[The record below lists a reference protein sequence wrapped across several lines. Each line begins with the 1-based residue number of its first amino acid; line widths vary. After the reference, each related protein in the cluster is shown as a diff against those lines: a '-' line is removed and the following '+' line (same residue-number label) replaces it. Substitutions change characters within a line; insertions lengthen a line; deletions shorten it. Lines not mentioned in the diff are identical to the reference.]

1 LFLTFDKNQFMTF
14 VLAIFLGL
22 IISIG
27 GIIIPGM
34 LNMTIAKISINE
46 NQKQA
51 LSFAFGAVVVVFIQC
66 FFGTYFAKFLDAN
79 PVFSEGL
86 KKIGTFI
93 FIGLTIAFT
102 IMGFNAKKKKDIE
115 VTIDKKRN
123 RFFYGMAMSSFNMF
137 AIPWYAL
144 TSLMMSSKDLFQY
157 DMISI
162 ILFSV
167 SAAVGTYFVF
177 YLYAKFFKLIEHKL
191 TFIVQN
197 INFLIAALTGIVAI
211 SSIYKMYF

>member
-1 LFLTFDKNQFMTF
+1 
-14 VLAIFLGL
+14 
-22 IISIG
+22 
-27 GIIIPGM
+27 
-34 LNMTIAKISINE
+34 
-46 NQKQA
+46 
-51 LSFAFGAVVVVFIQC
+51 VVFVQS
-66 FFGTYFAKFLDAN
+66 FLGTYFAKFLDAN

-86 KKIGTFI
+86 KKVGTFI

-102 IMGFNAKKKKDIE
+102 VMGINAKKKKNIK
-115 VTIDKKRN
+115 VKIDKKRN

-162 ILFSV
+162 VLFSL
-167 SAAVGTYFVF
+167 SAAIGTYFVF
-177 YLYAKFFKLIEHKL
+177 YLYARFFKLIEHKL
-191 TFIVQN
+191 TFIVKN

-211 SSIYKMYF
+211 SSLYKMYL

>member
-1 LFLTFDKNQFMTF
+1 MTF

-34 LNMTIAKISINE
+34 LNMTIAKISIKE
-46 NQKQA
+46 SQKQA
-51 LSFAFGAVVVVFIQC
+51 LNFALGAVVVVFIQS
-66 FFGTYFAKFLDAN
+66 FLGTYFAKFLDAN

-86 KKIGTFI
+86 KKIGTII
-93 FIGLTIAFT
+93 FIILTIAFT
-102 IMGFNAKKKKDIE
+102 IMGLKAKKQKEIKVDIE
-115 VTIDKKRN
+115 AKRN

-137 AIPWYAL
+137 AIPWYAI
-144 TSLMMSSKDLFQY
+144 TSLMMASKELFQY

-162 ILFSV
+162 VLFSI
-167 SAAVGTYFVF
+167 SAAIGTYFVF

-197 INFLIAALTGIVAI
+197 INFLIAALTGIVAA
-211 SSIYKMYF
+211 SSLYKMFF

>member
-1 LFLTFDKNQFMTF
+1 MTF

-34 LNMTIAKISINE
+34 LNMTIAKISIKE
-46 NQKQA
+46 SQKQA
-51 LSFAFGAVVVVFIQC
+51 LNFALGAVVVVFIQS
-66 FFGTYFAKFLDAN
+66 FLGTYFAKFLDAN

-86 KKIGTFI
+86 KKIGTII
-93 FIGLTIAFT
+93 FIILTIAFT
-102 IMGFNAKKKKDIE
+102 IMGLKAKKQKEIKVDIE
-115 VTIDKKRN
+115 AKRN

-137 AIPWYAL
+137 AIPWYAI
-144 TSLMMSSKDLFQY
+144 TSLMMASKELFQY

-162 ILFSV
+162 VLFSI
-167 SAAVGTYFVF
+167 SAAIGTYFVF
-177 YLYAKFFKLIEHKL
+177 YLYARFFKLIEHKL
-191 TFIVQN
+191 TFIVKN
-197 INFLIAALTGIVAI
+197 INFLIAALTGFVAL

>member
-1 LFLTFDKNQFMTF
+1 MTF

-34 LNMTIAKISINE
+34 LNMTIAKISIKE
-46 NQKQA
+46 SQKQA
-51 LSFAFGAVVVVFIQC
+51 LNFALGAVIVVFIQS
-66 FFGTYFAKFLDAN
+66 FLGTYFAKFLDAN

-144 TSLMMSSKDLFQY
+144 TSLMMASKELFQY

-162 ILFSV
+162 VLFSV
-167 SAAVGTYFVF
+167 SAVIGTYFVF

-197 INFLIAALTGIVAI
+197 INFLIAALTGIVAA
-211 SSIYKMYF
+211 SSLYKMFF

>member
-1 LFLTFDKNQFMTF
+1 MTF

-34 LNMTIAKISINE
+34 LNMTIAKISIKE

-51 LSFAFGAVVVVFIQC
+51 LNFALGAVVVVFIQS
-66 FFGTYFAKFLDAN
+66 FLGTYFAKFLDAN

-86 KKIGTFI
+86 KKIGTII
-93 FIGLTIAFT
+93 FIILTIAFT
-102 IMGFNAKKKKDIE
+102 IMGLKAKKQKEIKVDIE
-115 VTIDKKRN
+115 AKRN
-123 RFFYGMAMSSFNMF
+123 RFFYGMAMSAFNMF
-137 AIPWYAL
+137 AIPWYAI
-144 TSLMMSSKDLFQY
+144 TSLMMASKDLFQY

-162 ILFSV
+162 VLFSI
-167 SAAVGTYFVF
+167 SAAIGTYFVF
-177 YLYAKFFKLIEHKL
+177 YLYARFFKLIEHKL
-191 TFIVQN
+191 TFIVKN
-197 INFLIAALTGIVAI
+197 INFLIAALTGFVAL

>member
-1 LFLTFDKNQFMTF
+1 MTF

-34 LNMTIAKISINE
+34 LNMTIAKLSIKE

-51 LSFAFGAVVVVFIQC
+51 LNFALGAVVVVFIQS
-66 FFGTYFAKFLDAN
+66 FLGTYFAKFLDAN

-86 KKIGTFI
+86 KKIGTII
-93 FIGLTIAFT
+93 FIILTIAFT
-102 IMGFNAKKKKDIE
+102 IMGLKAKKQKEIKVDIE
-115 VTIDKKRN
+115 AKRN

-137 AIPWYAL
+137 AIPWYAI
-144 TSLMMSSKDLFQY
+144 TSLMMASKELFQY

-162 ILFSV
+162 VLFSI
-167 SAAVGTYFVF
+167 SAAIGTYFVF

-197 INFLIAALTGIVAI
+197 INFLIAALTGIVAA
-211 SSIYKMYF
+211 SSLYKMFF

>member
-1 LFLTFDKNQFMTF
+1 MTF

-34 LNMTIAKISINE
+34 LNMTIAKISVNE
-46 NQKQA
+46 NQQQA
-51 LSFAFGAVVVVFIQC
+51 LKFAFGAIIIVFIQC
-66 FFGTYFAKFLDAN
+66 FIGTYFAKFLDAN

-93 FIGLTIAFT
+93 FIVLTIAFT
-102 IMGFNAKKKKDIE
+102 IMGLKAKKQKAIKVEIE
-115 VTIDKKRN
+115 AKRN
-123 RFFYGMAMSSFNMF
+123 RFFYGMALSAFNMF
-137 AIPWYAL
+137 AIPWYAI
-144 TSLMMSSKDLFQY
+144 TSLMMASKDLFQY

-162 ILFSV
+162 VLFSL
-167 SAAVGTYFVF
+167 SAAIGTYFVF

-191 TFIVQN
+191 TFIVKN
-197 INFLIAALTGIVAI
+197 INFLIAALTGFVAI

>member
-1 LFLTFDKNQFMTF
+1 MTF

-34 LNMTIAKISINE
+34 LNMTIAKISIKE

-51 LSFAFGAVVVVFIQC
+51 LNFALGAVVVVFIQS
-66 FFGTYFAKFLDAN
+66 FLGTYFAKFLDSN

-102 IMGFNAKKKKDIE
+102 IMGFNAKTKKDIKVKIE
-115 VTIDKKRN
+115 NKRN

-144 TSLMMSSKDLFQY
+144 SSLMMSSKDLFQY
-157 DMISI
+157 DIISI
-162 ILFSV
+162 VMFSL
-167 SAAVGTYFVF
+167 SAAIGTYFVF
-177 YLYAKFFKLIEHKL
+177 YLYSKFFKLIEHKL
-191 TFIVQN
+191 TFIVKN

-211 SSIYKMYF
+211 SSLYKMCF

>member
-1 LFLTFDKNQFMTF
+1 MTF

-34 LNMTIAKISINE
+34 LNMTIAKISVKE
-46 NQKQA
+46 SQKQA
-51 LSFAFGAVVVVFIQC
+51 LNFALGAVVVVFIQS
-66 FFGTYFAKFLDAN
+66 FLGTYFAKFLDAN

-86 KKIGTFI
+86 KKIGTII
-93 FIGLTIAFT
+93 FIILTIAFT
-102 IMGFNAKKKKDIE
+102 IMGLKAKKQKEIKVDIE
-115 VTIDKKRN
+115 AKRN

-137 AIPWYAL
+137 AIPWYAI
-144 TSLMMSSKDLFQY
+144 TSLMMASKELFQY

-162 ILFSV
+162 VLFSI

-211 SSIYKMYF
+211 SSVYKMYF

>member
-1 LFLTFDKNQFMTF
+1 MTF

-34 LNMTIAKISINE
+34 LNMTIAKISIKE

-51 LSFAFGAVVVVFIQC
+51 LNFALGAVVVVFIQS
-66 FFGTYFAKFLDAN
+66 FLGTYFAKFLDAN

-86 KKIGTFI
+86 KKIGTII
-93 FIGLTIAFT
+93 FIILTIAFT
-102 IMGFNAKKKKDIE
+102 IMGLKAKKQKEIKVDIE
-115 VTIDKKRN
+115 AKRN

-137 AIPWYAL
+137 AIPWYAI
-144 TSLMMSSKDLFQY
+144 TSLMMASKELFQY

-162 ILFSV
+162 VLFSI
-167 SAAVGTYFVF
+167 SAAIGTYFVF
-177 YLYAKFFKLIEHKL
+177 YLYAKFFKKIEHKL

-197 INFLIAALTGIVAI
+197 INFLIATLTGIVAV
-211 SSIYKMYF
+211 SSLYKMFF

>member
-1 LFLTFDKNQFMTF
+1 MTF

-34 LNMTIAKISINE
+34 LNMTIAKISVKE
-46 NQKQA
+46 SQKQA
-51 LSFAFGAVVVVFIQC
+51 LNFALGAVVVVFIQS
-66 FFGTYFAKFLDAN
+66 FLGTYFAKFLDAN

-102 IMGFNAKKKKDIE
+102 IMGFNAKKKKEIE
-115 VTIDKKRN
+115 VKINKKRN
-123 RFFYGMAMSSFNMF
+123 RFFYGMALSSFNMF

-162 ILFSV
+162 VLFSL
-167 SAAVGTYFVF
+167 SAAIGTYFVF
-177 YLYAKFFKLIEHKL
+177 YLYARFFKLIEHKL
-191 TFIVQN
+191 TFIIKN

-211 SSIYKMYF
+211 SSLYKMYL

>member
-1 LFLTFDKNQFMTF
+1 MTF

-34 LNMTIAKISINE
+34 LNMTIAKISVKE
-46 NQKQA
+46 SQKQA
-51 LSFAFGAVVVVFIQC
+51 LNFALGAVVVVFIQS
-66 FFGTYFAKFLDAN
+66 FLGTYFAKFLDAN
-79 PVFSEGL
+79 PAFSEGL
-86 KKIGTFI
+86 KKIGTII
-93 FIGLTIAFT
+93 FIILTIAFT
-102 IMGFNAKKKKDIE
+102 IMGLKAKKQKEIKVDIE
-115 VTIDKKRN
+115 AKRN

-144 TSLMMSSKDLFQY
+144 TSLMMASKELFQY

-162 ILFSV
+162 VLFSI
-167 SAAVGTYFVF
+167 SAAIGTYFVF

-197 INFLIAALTGIVAI
+197 INFLIAALTGIVAV
-211 SSIYKMYF
+211 SSLYKMFF

>member
-1 LFLTFDKNQFMTF
+1 MTF
-14 VLAIFLGL
+14 VLAVFLGL

-51 LSFAFGAVVVVFIQC
+51 LNFALGAVVVVFIQS
-66 FFGTYFAKFLDAN
+66 FLGTYFAKFLDAN

-93 FIGLTIAFT
+93 FIGLTVAFF
-102 IMGFNAKKKKDIE
+102 IMGLNSKKKKEVEVKIE
-115 VTIDKKRN
+115 QKRN
-123 RFFYGMAMSSFNMF
+123 RFFYGMALSAFNMF

-144 TSLMMSSKDLFQY
+144 TTLMMSSKDLFNY
-157 DMISI
+157 DMLSI
-162 ILFSV
+162 LLFSL
-167 SAAVGTYFVF
+167 SAATGTYFVF
-177 YLYAKFFKLIEHKL
+177 YLYARFFKLIEHRL
-191 TFIVQN
+191 TFIVKN
-197 INFLIAALTGIVAI
+197 INFLIAFLTGIVAI
-211 SSIYKMYF
+211 SSLYKMYFAS

>member
-1 LFLTFDKNQFMTF
+1 MTF

-34 LNMTIAKISINE
+34 LNMTIAKISVKE
-46 NQKQA
+46 SQKQA
-51 LSFAFGAVVVVFIQC
+51 LNFALGAVVVVFIQS
-66 FFGTYFAKFLDAN
+66 FLGTYFAKFLDAN

-86 KKIGTFI
+86 KKIGTII
-93 FIGLTIAFT
+93 FIILTIAFT
-102 IMGFNAKKKKDIE
+102 IMGLKAKKQKEIKVDIE
-115 VTIDKKRN
+115 AKRN

-137 AIPWYAL
+137 AIPWYAI
-144 TSLMMSSKDLFQY
+144 TSLMMASKDLFQY

-162 ILFSV
+162 VLFSI
-167 SAAVGTYFVF
+167 SAALGTYFVF

-197 INFLIAALTGIVAI
+197 INFLIAALTGIVAV
-211 SSIYKMYF
+211 SSLYKMFF

>member
-1 LFLTFDKNQFMTF
+1 MTF
-14 VLAIFLGL
+14 VLAVFLGL

-51 LSFAFGAVVVVFIQC
+51 LNFALGAVVVVFIQS
-66 FFGTYFAKFLDAN
+66 FLGTYFAKFLDAN

-93 FIGLTIAFT
+93 FIGLTVAFF
-102 IMGFNAKKKKDIE
+102 IMGLNAKKKKEVEVKIE
-115 VTIDKKRN
+115 QKRN
-123 RFFYGMAMSSFNMF
+123 RFFYGMALSAFNMF

-144 TSLMMSSKDLFQY
+144 TTLMMSSKDLFNY
-157 DMISI
+157 DMLSI
-162 ILFSV
+162 LLFSL
-167 SAAVGTYFVF
+167 SAATGTYFVF
-177 YLYAKFFKLIEHKL
+177 YLYARFFKLIEHRL
-191 TFIVQN
+191 TFIVKN
-197 INFLIAALTGIVAI
+197 INFLIAFLTGIVAI
-211 SSIYKMYF
+211 SSLYKMYFAS

>member
-1 LFLTFDKNQFMTF
+1 MTF

-34 LNMTIAKISINE
+34 LNMTIAKISIKE
-46 NQKQA
+46 SQKQA
-51 LSFAFGAVVVVFIQC
+51 LNFALGAVVVVFIQS
-66 FFGTYFAKFLDAN
+66 FLGTYFAKFLDAN

-115 VTIDKKRN
+115 VNIDKKRN
-123 RFFYGMAMSSFNMF
+123 RFFYGMALSAFNMF
-137 AIPWYAL
+137 AIPWYAI
-144 TSLMMSSKDLFQY
+144 TSLMMASKDLFQY
-157 DMISI
+157 DMLSI
-162 ILFSV
+162 VLFSM
-167 SAAVGTYFVF
+167 SAAIGTYFVF
-177 YLYAKFFKLIEHKL
+177 YLYARFFKKIEHKL

-197 INFLIAALTGIVAI
+197 INFLIAALTGIVAV
-211 SSIYKMYF
+211 SSLYKMFF

>member
-1 LFLTFDKNQFMTF
+1 MTF

-34 LNMTIAKISINE
+34 LNMTIAKLSIKE

-51 LSFAFGAVVVVFIQC
+51 LNFALGAVVVVFIQS
-66 FFGTYFAKFLDAN
+66 FLGTYFAKFLDAN

-86 KKIGTFI
+86 KKIGTII
-93 FIGLTIAFT
+93 FIILTIAFT
-102 IMGFNAKKKKDIE
+102 IMGLKAKKQKEIKVDIE
-115 VTIDKKRN
+115 AKRN

-137 AIPWYAL
+137 AIPWYAI
-144 TSLMMSSKDLFQY
+144 TSLMMASKELFQY

-162 ILFSV
+162 VLFSI
-167 SAAVGTYFVF
+167 SAAIGTYFVF
-177 YLYAKFFKLIEHKL
+177 YLYAKFFKKIEHKL

-197 INFLIAALTGIVAI
+197 INFLIATLTGIVAV
-211 SSIYKMYF
+211 SSLYKMFF